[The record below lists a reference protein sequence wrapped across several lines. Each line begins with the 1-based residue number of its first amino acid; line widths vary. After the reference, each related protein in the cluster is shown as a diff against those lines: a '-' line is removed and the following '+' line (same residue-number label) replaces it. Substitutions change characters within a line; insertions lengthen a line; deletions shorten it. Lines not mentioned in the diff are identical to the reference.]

1 MGLDLEARSCCSRF
15 SPSGKTNAVA
25 IASNESF
32 NGGPRPSPTPR
43 LCAASVD
50 RLTSPATSSKPEP
63 SLSAGSRPRAVHG
76 GPLTWVGEMPR
87 QPLRVLIS
95 GASVA
100 GPTAAYWLGRQGF
113 AVTVVERMPLAR
125 VRTSGHAV
133 DLFGPAMDVAEWAG
147 VLPAVMDARTRTEIV
162 SFQRDDGRGVD
173 VEMRRLVA
181 GILGRHV
188 EVMRGELATIL
199 YEATRSDAHYL
210 FEDSIYTIVE
220 EPDGI
225 AVTFEHAPADRFDL
239 VVGADGLHSIVR
251 RLVFGPE
258 DKFRRFLGG
267 YLAGAALPNYLGLD
281 GRMVVWNAPGRLAA
295 IYPVHQTT
303 TARGGFLF
311 RRGEEFVLDYRDV
324 EGQKQVL
331 HQIYGGDG
339 WQVPRLLAE
348 MDAAEDFYFDS
359 ISQIVMDSWI
369 KGRVTLLG
377 DAGYS
382 PGPGVGGGTSI
393 AMVGAYVLAQELGQA
408 GRNYQTGLRAY
419 EDRMRELAVKM
430 RGIGPITMSTLIPR
444 TGIQV
449 RLMPDL
455 LRLVTRMP
463 PRFQQR
469 LFQLQA
475 TPARALASIHLTCS
489 TVEG

>member
-1 MGLDLEARSCCSRF
+1 M
-15 SPSGKTNAVA
+15 SGQ
-25 IASNESF
+25 
-32 NGGPRPSPTPR
+32 
-43 LCAASVD
+43 L
-50 RLTSPATSSKPEP
+50 
-63 SLSAGSRPRAVHG
+63 
-76 GPLTWVGEMPR
+76 
-87 QPLRVLIS
+87 LRVLIS

-100 GPTAAYWLGRQGF
+100 GPTAAYWLCRQGF
-113 AVTVVERMPLAR
+113 AVTVVERMPLTR

-133 DLFGPAMDVAEWAG
+133 DLFGPAMDVAEWTG

-181 GILGRHV
+181 GISGRHV
-188 EVMRGELATIL
+188 EVMRGELATIF
-199 YEATRSDAHYL
+199 YEATRNDARYL
-210 FEDSIYTIVE
+210 FEDSIHIMVE

-239 VVGADGLHSIVR
+239 VIGADGLHSIVR

-258 DKFRRFLGG
+258 DQFRRFLGG
-267 YLAGAALPNYLGLD
+267 YLAGTALPNYLGLD

-303 TARGGFLF
+303 TARAGFLF
-311 RRGEEFVLDYRDV
+311 RRSEELMLDYRDV
-324 EGQKQVL
+324 DGQKQVL

-339 WQVPRLLAE
+339 GQLPRLLAE
-348 MDAAEDFYFDS
+348 IDAAEDFYFDS
-359 ISQIVMDSWI
+359 ISQIVMDSWT
-369 KGRVTLLG
+369 KGRVTLVG

-382 PGPGVGGGTSI
+382 PGPAVGGGTSI
-393 AMVGAYVLAQELGQA
+393 AMVGAYVLAQELAQA

-419 EDRMRELAVKM
+419 QDRMRELAAKA
-430 RGIGPITMSTLIPR
+430 RSIGPTTMSTLIPR
-444 TGIQV
+444 TGLQI
-449 RLMPDL
+449 RLMPQL
-455 LRLVTRMP
+455 LRLITRMP

-475 TPARALASIHLTCS
+475 TPAQALDSIHLSRS
-489 TVEG
+489 TVED

>member
-1 MGLDLEARSCCSRF
+1 
-15 SPSGKTNAVA
+15 
-25 IASNESF
+25 
-32 NGGPRPSPTPR
+32 
-43 LCAASVD
+43 
-50 RLTSPATSSKPEP
+50 
-63 SLSAGSRPRAVHG
+63 
-76 GPLTWVGEMPR
+76 MPR

-100 GPTAAYWLGRQGF
+100 GPTAAYWLCRQGL

-133 DLFGPAMDVAEWAG
+133 DLFGPAMDVAEWTG

-181 GILGRHV
+181 GISGRHV

-199 YEATRSDAHYL
+199 YEATRSDAQYL
-210 FEDSIYTIVE
+210 FEDSIHTIVQ

-225 AVTFEHAPADRFDL
+225 ALTFEHAPAGRFDL
-239 VVGADGLHSIVR
+239 VIGADGLHSIVR

-258 DKFRRFLGG
+258 DRFRRFLGG
-267 YLAGAALPNYLGLD
+267 YLAGAALPNYLGLE

-295 IYPVHQTT
+295 IYPVHKTT

-311 RRGEEFVLDYRDV
+311 RRSEEFVLDYRDID
-324 EGQKQVL
+324 GQKRVL

-339 WQVPRLLAE
+339 WQVPRMLAE
-348 MDAAEDFYFDS
+348 MDAADDFYFDS

-369 KGRVTLLG
+369 QGRITLVG

-382 PGPGVGGGTSI
+382 PGPAVGGGTSI
-393 AMVGAYVLAQELGQA
+393 AMVGAYVLAQELAQA

-419 EDRMRELAVKM
+419 EDRMRELAAKA
-430 RGIGPITMSTLIPR
+430 RSIGHTTMSR
-444 TGIQV
+444 
-449 RLMPDL
+449 
-455 LRLVTRMP
+455 
-463 PRFQQR
+463 
-469 LFQLQA
+469 
-475 TPARALASIHLTCS
+475 
-489 TVEG
+489 